1 MKLKKIFIAF
11 LATSLVLFAVNAENS
26 NHWDFSVTTDFGYYP
41 DSKTIINNS
50 STHFAPITGVFS
62 GVEGRV
68 TGNANYVIATPLGE
82 NWLLNSAN
90 IVLGTSIELT
100 PVSIKPGVSVTFTPL
115 PFLVFSAGAQS
126 GTGWTIAGLKGMA
139 SYDASNDE
147 YNSLSMFKNWFLKW
161 WVQGTFQFDTGAI
174 FPGDWTHVVMQYS
187 YQVYY
192 EGLSGMDNQDVW
204 MWQTSGNKVNGLR
217 NYQNL
222 ILAYQMPLKLYRVG
236 VLAELDGYYK
246 DDVYKNP
253 NYNGSFKEISI
264 SPLLQFKFNDKNT
277 LSALINFSSRRSFTT
292 DVVANTNVFNDFA
305 SREWYFKRIALSWT
319 HNF

>member
-11 LATSLVLFAVNAENS
+11 MAISLVLFAVNAENF
-26 NHWDFSVTTDFGYYP
+26 NHWEFSATTDFTYWP
-41 DSKTIINNS
+41 ESKTIINNS
-50 STHFAPITGVFS
+50 STHFAPITGFFS

-68 TGNANYVIATPLGE
+68 TGNANYVISTPLGK

-90 IVLGTSIELT
+90 LALGTSIELT

-139 SYDASNDE
+139 TYDDSNDE
-147 YNSLSMFKNWFLKW
+147 YNSLSMFKKCFLKW
-161 WVQGTFQFDTGAI
+161 WAQGTFQFDTGAI

-192 EGLSGMDNQDVW
+192 EGLSGINNQDIW
-204 MWQTSGNKVNGLR
+204 MWQTSGNKVNGLK

-236 VLAELDGYYK
+236 ILAELDGYYK
-246 DDVYKNP
+246 DNVYEKT

-264 SPLLQFKFNDKNT
+264 SQLLQFKFNDKNS
-277 LSALINFSSRRSFTT
+277 LSVLINFSSRRSFTT
-292 DVVANTNVFNDFA
+292 DVIANTNVFNDFS
-305 SREWYFKRIALSWT
+305 SREWYFKRVAFSWT